1 MCAHTLSL
9 DEHTSHRRGR
19 VGREGG
25 VRGVRREV
33 GVQGLVVGT
42 GGRGDRNREG
52 RV

>member
-1 MCAHTLSL
+1 MSIRLTGVA
-9 DEHTSHRRGR
+9 EW
-19 VGREGG
+19 GREGG

-42 GGRGDRNREG
+42 EGRGFRNREG